1 MFNRLKITDYD
12 FRLIAL
18 VIAINVIGN
27 LAVGSANPSYVKK
40 ELLGSILGFFLMVVV
55 SLFDYNIILKF
66 HWLWYFI
73 CCGLLAAVLFAGSS
87 SHNATRWFVIFGIKF
102 QPSETA
108 KIMLIIFFAT
118 FIMKYREKINTLMFL
133 ASYFVLCGIPMGL
146 IYKQPDMSTT
156 IVVATLVLS
165 ILFVSGI
172 SWKLI
177 IGAITVAIPSSII
190 FLSMILKEDQTL
202 LEDYQ
207 RKRILSF
214 FYPEKYVDNAYQQA
228 NSVIAIGSGGLMG
241 KGLNNNEIT
250 SLKNGRYI
258 IEPETDF
265 IFSVIGEEL
274 GFLGTLAVII
284 LLFLI
289 VIECFLIARRVHDIA
304 GRAICV
310 GMGTLIGIQTFFNIG
325 VTTFILP
332 NTGLTLPFVSYGL
345 TALVSMYIGMGF
357 VLSVRL
363 HSKPPRDKREVSF
376 LSFKGE

>member
-1 MFNRLKITDYD
+1 MFRRLKITDYD

-18 VIAINVIGN
+18 VIAINIIGN

-118 FIMKYREKINTLMFL
+118 FIMKYREKINSLVFL
-133 ASYFVLCGIPMGL
+133 VSYFVLCAIPMGL

-156 IVVATLVLS
+156 IVIAVILVT

-172 SWKLI
+172 SWKLV
-177 IGAITVAIPSSII
+177 IGAITVAIPTSII

-207 RKRILSF
+207 RKRVLSF

-228 NSVIAIGSGGLMG
+228 NSVIAIGSGGLLG

-274 GFLGTLAVII
+274 GFIGCIAVIAI
-284 LLFLI
+284 LFLI
-289 VIECFLIARRVHDIA
+289 VVECFLIARRVHDAA

-345 TALVSMYIGMGF
+345 TALVSMYIGLGF

-376 LSFKGE
+376 

>member
-1 MFNRLKITDYD
+1 MFKKLKITDYD
-12 FRLIAL
+12 FRLIAYI
-18 VIAINVIGN
+18 IAINIIGN
-27 LAVGSANPSYVKK
+27 LAVGSANPTYVKK

-55 SLFDYNIILKF
+55 SLFDYNVILKF

-73 CCGLLAAVLFAGSS
+73 CCGLLGAVLVAGSS
-87 SHNATRWFVIFGIKF
+87 SHNATRWFEIAGIRF

-118 FIMKYREKINTLMFL
+118 FIMKYREKINSLVFL
-133 ASYFVLCGIPMGL
+133 VSYFVLCALPMGL

-156 IVVATLVLS
+156 IVIAVILIT

-172 SWKLI
+172 SWKLV
-177 IGAITVAIPSSII
+177 IGAITVAIPSSIV

-207 RKRILSF
+207 RKRVLSF

-228 NSVIAIGSGGLMG
+228 NSVIAIGSGGLLG

-274 GFLGTLAVII
+274 GFVGCIAVII

-289 VIECFLIARRVHDIA
+289 VIECFLIARRVHDAA

-363 HSKPPRDKREVSF
+363 HSKPPRDKREVSY
-376 LSFKGE
+376 

>member
-1 MFNRLKITDYD
+1 MFRKLKITDYD

-18 VIAINVIGN
+18 VIAINIIGN
-27 LAVGSANPSYVKK
+27 LAVGSANPDYVKK
-40 ELLGSILGFFLMVVV
+40 ELLGSILGFFLMIVV
-55 SLFDYNIILKF
+55 SLFDYNVILKF
-66 HWLWYFI
+66 HWLWYTI
-73 CCGLLAAVLFAGSS
+73 CCGLLLAVLVAGHS
-87 SHNATRWFVIFGIKF
+87 SHNATRWFEIAGIRF

-118 FIMKYREKINTLMFL
+118 FIMKYKEKINSLVFL
-133 ASYFVLCGIPMGL
+133 VSYFVLCALPMGL
-146 IYKQPDMSTT
+146 VYKQPDLSTT
-156 IVVATLVLS
+156 IVIAVILVT

-172 SWKLI
+172 SWKLV
-177 IGAITVAIPSSII
+177 IGAITVAIPSSIV
-190 FLSMILKEDQTL
+190 FLSMILKEDQTIL
-202 LEDYQ
+202 GEYQ

-228 NSVIAIGSGGLMG
+228 NSVIAIGSGGLFG
-241 KGLNNNEIT
+241 KGLTNNEIT
-250 SLKNGRYI
+250 SLKNGGYI

-274 GFLGTLAVII
+274 GFFGCIAVII
-284 LLFLI
+284 LLFLT
-289 VIECFLIARRVHDIA
+289 VIECFLIARRVHDVA

-310 GMGTLIGIQTFFNIG
+310 GMGTLIGIQTLFNIG

-345 TALVSMYIGMGF
+345 TAMVSMYIGMGF

-376 LSFKGE
+376 

>member
-1 MFNRLKITDYD
+1 MFRKLKITDYD

-18 VIAINVIGN
+18 VIAINIIGN
-27 LAVGSANPSYVKK
+27 LAVGSANPAYVKK
-40 ELLGSILGFFLMVVV
+40 ELLGSILGFFLMIVV
-55 SLFDYNIILKF
+55 SLFDYNVILKF
-66 HWLWYFI
+66 HWLWYTI
-73 CCGLLAAVLFAGSS
+73 CCGLLLAVLVAGHS
-87 SHNATRWFVIFGIKF
+87 SHNATRWFEIAGIRF

-118 FIMKYREKINTLMFL
+118 FIMKYKEKINSLVFL
-133 ASYFVLCGIPMGL
+133 VSYFVLCALPMGL
-146 IYKQPDMSTT
+146 IYKQPDLSTT
-156 IVVATLVLS
+156 IVIAIILVT

-172 SWKLI
+172 SWKLV
-177 IGAITVAIPSSII
+177 IGAITVAIPSSIV
-190 FLSMILKEDQTL
+190 FLSMILKEDQTIL
-202 LEDYQ
+202 GEYQ

-228 NSVIAIGSGGLMG
+228 NSVIAIGSGGLLG
-241 KGLNNNEIT
+241 KGLNQNEIT
-250 SLKNGRYI
+250 SLKNGGYI

-274 GFLGTLAVII
+274 GFIGCIAVIL

-289 VIECFLIARRVHDIA
+289 VIECFLIARRVHDAA

-345 TALVSMYIGMGF
+345 TAMVSMYIGLGF

-376 LSFKGE
+376 

>member
-1 MFNRLKITDYD
+1 MFKRLKITDYD
-12 FRLIAL
+12 FRLIAFI
-18 VIAINVIGN
+18 IAINVIGN

-55 SLFDYNIILKF
+55 SLFDYNVILKF

-73 CCGLLAAVLFAGSS
+73 CCGLLGAVLLGGAS

-118 FIMKYREKINTLMFL
+118 FIMKYKEKINTLVFL
-133 ASYFVLCGIPMGL
+133 VSYFVLCAIPMGL

-156 IVVATLVLS
+156 IVIAIILVT

-172 SWKLI
+172 SWKLV
-177 IGAITVAIPSSII
+177 IGAITVAIPTSII
-190 FLSMILKEDQTL
+190 FLSMILKEDQKL

-207 RKRILSF
+207 RKRVLSF

-228 NSVIAIGSGGLMG
+228 NSVIAIGSGGLLG

-250 SLKNGRYI
+250 SLKNGSYI

-274 GFLGTLAVII
+274 GFVGCMAVII

-289 VIECFLIARRVHDIA
+289 VLECFLIARRVHDIS

-376 LSFKGE
+376 